1 MRLLCLALILLYSKA
16 ASAFTTTTVLP
27 SSPLN
32 SSLVNNGTVAIK
44 PTEKPNQNCY
54 VCYSCSRVETSQSLV
69 CPKGMNQCIVSICLA
84 PKMLCGRNIK
94 LWDFFGEIS
103 QVTGNVNCSTQK
115 SFRSHRFIV
124 LQAKLTE
131 TSVILSCLASL
142 EMVRKGTHDYRKRTT
157 VNFL

>member
-84 PKMLCGRNIK
+84 PKMLCGRNSETFGGKSPKSQEMWIVVHRK
-94 LWDFFGEIS
+94 AFVPIDLLYCKQNWPRLLWFCPAWPHSKWSEKGHM
-103 QVTGNVNCSTQK
+103 T
-115 SFRSHRFIV
+115 
-124 LQAKLTE
+124 TE
-131 TSVILSCLASL
+131 
-142 EMVRKGTHDYRKRTT
+142 KRRQ
-157 VNFL
+157 